1 VISVASGKG
10 GTGKTMLAT
19 ALAWVAGLTGEV
31 AFLDCDVEEPD
42 AHFYLKPDWSEDR
55 EVSVRVPAVDETRC
69 SGCGSCADF
78 CRYNALAVI
87 KGSVLIFPEVC
98 HSCGGCLLACPLKC
112 ISETERR
119 IGVIRKGR
127 RGNIALRQG
136 LLDIGEPV
144 AVPIIR
150 RLKESLEDDALAIVD
165 CPPGTGCNMV
175 SSVEGSDYC
184 VLVTEPSPFGRHD
197 LELAHRVALELGIRH
212 GVVINR
218 AAPSN
223 RIIEEYCESEG
234 IERLGK
240 IPYDRRIAESCS
252 RGEILPE
259 IAPAW
264 CEELSHMLERV
275 NTKCPSSL

>member
-1 VISVASGKG
+1 MISIASGKG
-10 GTGKTMLAT
+10 GTGKTTLST
-19 ALAWVAGLTGEV
+19 ALAWVAGLTGDV
-31 AFLDCDVEEPD
+31 VFLDCDVEEPD
-42 AHFYLKPDWSEDR
+42 AHFYLKPDWSEER
-55 EVSVRVPAVDETRC
+55 EVSVSVPAIDEARC
-69 SGCGSCADF
+69 NGCGRCADF

-87 KGSVLIFPEVC
+87 KGSVLTFPELC

-119 IGVIRKGR
+119 IGVIREGR
-127 RGNIALRQG
+127 SGNITLRQG

-144 AVPIIR
+144 AVSIIR
-150 RLKESLEDDALAIVD
+150 QLKSSLEDDALIIAD

-175 SSVEGSDYC
+175 SSVEASDFC
-184 VLVTEPSPFGRHD
+184 ILVTEPSPFGRHD
-197 LELAHRVALELGIRH
+197 LELAHRVALELEIRH

-223 RIIEEYCESEG
+223 RIIEDYCESEG
-234 IERLGK
+234 IECLGK
-240 IPYDRRIAESCS
+240 IPYDRRIAEFCS

-264 CEELSHMLERV
+264 REEISRMLERV
-275 NTKCPSSL
+275 TALCPSSL